1 MTDGMA
7 KKEVEFWGD
16 SEERV
21 ETDEPDGGNAESR
34 VRKNERRREVGGR
47 VGTRIIED
55 EFPSLRG

>member
-1 MTDGMA
+1 M
-7 KKEVEFWGD
+7 
-16 SEERV
+16 
-21 ETDEPDGGNAESR
+21 DEPDGGNTENR